1 MKLPTNPASPLEAAL
16 ELSSQGIRV
25 FPCNPKTKTPL
36 ISHWQ
41 TNATSDRKSITDFW
55 TRFPSAMIG
64 MPTGK
69 INGVFVVDLD
79 YDKEKGIDGRLAL
92 SQLLPVHL
100 QTTSVLTP
108 RGGHHYYFKMSV
120 NVKVRNSAG
129 QIGPGIDIRGDGGY
143 VVVPPSTRFDGASYS
158 WIEPLTALAPPPQE
172 LLNLLNSRPDKT
184 RQKICNTKMQEVLP
198 VMEAQLIKA
207 ANVLGKSA
215 AGGRNHQLNRTA
227 FLAGKSGH
235 NLAATEKLLTAACQR
250 NGLLEEDGYD
260 SILATIRRSHN
271 DGRNAGYERDEN
283 SETNELLEV
292 LNRDFFVASVGS
304 STCVV
309 SFETMGDDFKRPVF
323 RTFEA
328 FQQLYSNK
336 RVISEGRSVPAG
348 KWWLSHS
355 ERRQYKG
362 IRFLPKGPAILED
375 GSFNTWQGFAYH
387 PTTGN
392 CDLILNHIRT
402 VLANEDEAAAHYI
415 LNYLAWTVQNP
426 DKPAEVA
433 LVFIGGEGTG
443 KGLIGRL
450 MAELFGSAGL
460 QISSA
465 RHLTGNFNGHLDS
478 VCLLFADEA
487 YWAGDKSARGSLFGL
502 ITEPTLVIEQKGID
516 ARRTQNRLHIIMASN
531 ESWVVPA
538 AGDSRRFAVFRVN
551 EKHKQEKNYFEPLFA
566 QVENGGRAAFLNHL
580 LTHEVGDFHPRR
592 IIRTRAFQEQIL
604 MSLDP
609 VASAV
614 LELLEAGELPYGAKG
629 MLSNFVPASSPYGNE
644 RFFDRLR
651 RGDQSARY
659 LTDRQIAERLRHFG
673 CRQHRLKGVIRGWL
687 FPQLSEARAA
697 WDANYGPYEWSDDE
711 TDWAAHKG
719 DDSPY

>member
-1 MKLPTNPASPLEAAL
+1 
-16 ELSSQGIRV
+16 
-25 FPCNPKTKTPL
+25 
-36 ISHWQ
+36 
-41 TNATSDRKSITDFW
+41 
-55 TRFPSAMIG
+55 MIG

-69 INGVFVVDLD
+69 INDLFVVDVD
-79 YDKEKGIDGRLAL
+79 CDKEKGIDGRLAL
-92 SQLLPVHL
+92 SQLLPGHL
-100 QTTSVLTP
+100 QTTTVSPP
-108 RGGHHYYFKMSV
+108 RGGYHYYFKMPV
-120 NVKVRNSAG
+120 NIKVRNSAG
-129 QIGPGIDIRGDGGY
+129 QIAPGIDIRGDGGY
-143 VVVPPSTRFDGASYS
+143 VVVPPSTRFDGVSYS
-158 WIEPLTALAPPPQE
+158 WIEPLAALADPPQE
-172 LLNLLNSRPDKT
+172 QLKLLNLHPSKT
-184 RQKICNTKMQEVLP
+184 RRKIYSAKIEESTP
-198 VMEAQLIKA
+198 VMQAKLIKA
-207 ANVLGKSA
+207 ANILGKSA

-235 NLAATEKLLTAACQR
+235 NLAATERLLTAACQR
-250 NGLLEEDGYD
+250 NGLLEEDGHD
-260 SILATIRRSHN
+260 SILATIRRAHN
-271 DGRNAGYERDEN
+271 DGRNVGCERDEN
-283 SETNELLEV
+283 GETNEQLERF
-292 LNRDFFVASVGS
+292 NRDFFVASVGK

-309 SFETMGDDFKRPVF
+309 SFETLDDGLKRPVF

-328 FQQLYSNK
+328 FQQLYSNI
-336 RVISEGRSVPAG
+336 RVMSEGRSVPAG
-348 KWWLSHS
+348 KWWLAHS

-387 PTTGN
+387 PTAGN

-443 KGLIGRL
+443 KGFIGRL
-450 MAELFGSAGL
+450 MAELFGSAGF

-516 ARRTQNRLHIIMASN
+516 VRRTQNRLHIIMASN

-551 EKHKQEKNYFEPLFA
+551 EKRKQDKNYFEPLFA
-566 QVENGGRAAFLNHL
+566 QVENGGRAAFLDHL
-580 LTHEVGDFHPRR
+580 LSHEVGDFHPRQ

-609 VASAV
+609 IESAF
-614 LELLEAGELPYGAKG
+614 LELLEAGVLPYRIKG
-629 MLSNFVPASSPYGNE
+629 MASDFVPASSPCGNE
-644 RFFDRLR
+644 RFFDILR

-673 CRQHRLKGVIRGWL
+673 CRQHRLKGATRGWL

-697 WDANYGPYEWSDDE
+697 WDAIYGPYEWTDE
-711 TDWAAHKG
+711 QTDWAEHSREP
-719 DDSPY
+719 DPF